1 MVFKFLGKVFLVEAV
16 LLILPLI
23 ISFIYRETD
32 SWYAYVIPICGL
44 TAIGFPLS
52 LIKSSKQSFYA
63 KEGLV
68 TVAFSWIFLSLAG
81 AVPFLFYGINYVD
94 AVFETVSGFTTTG
107 ASVIPDV
114 EVLPHS
120 IMFWRIFTH
129 FLGGMGILVF
139 VLAIM
144 PKFSSGVMHVF
155 RAESPGPTVGKLVSK
170 VKFTARILYGIYC
183 GLTLI
188 EFIMLVLGGM
198 PVFDSILMSFSTAG
212 TGGFGTNNNSAAG
225 YSTYCQIVM
234 AVFMFI
240 FSINFNAHYFIIIG
254 SFKKAL
260 KSEEVRVYTIITVI
274 ATILIALNVFY
285 TVGSIYTDFGTA
297 LKDAFFQVTS
307 ISSSTGLTSIDY
319 DKYFPTFSKTVLLF
333 LMIFGACAG
342 STGGGI
348 KTSRLVIFVKSV
360 IADIKNMISPRS
372 VYPVKFEGE
381 AVDEKTVKSV
391 KTYFGIWLLIVI
403 ISTLLLSIDAFGD
416 VLTDLTATLA
426 CFGNTGPGLNMVGP
440 AMNYGG
446 YSVFSKIWLSIVM
459 IAGRLEIFPV
469 LILLFP
475 STWIKK

>member
-107 ASVIPDV
+107 ASVLPDV
-114 EVLPHS
+114 EILPHS
-120 IMFWRIFTH
+120 IMFWRLFTH

-234 AVFMFI
+234 ATFMFI

-342 STGGGI
+342 STAGGV
-348 KTSRLVIFVKSV
+348 KLSRVMLLLKSGNRELKKVLHPRTASVVKADGKKVDESVISATGNYLAIYLACILVIFLAISV
-360 IADIKNMISPRS
+360 DGFNVETNFTAS
-372 VYPVKFEGE
+372 V
-381 AVDEKTVKSV
+381 S
-391 KTYFGIWLLIVI
+391 
-403 ISTLLLSIDAFGD
+403 
-416 VLTDLTATLA
+416 
-426 CFGNTGPGLNMVGP
+426 CFNNVGPGFGVVGP
-440 AMNYGG
+440 SGSYAG
-446 YSVFSKIWLSIVM
+446 YSVFSKIVLTLGM
-459 IAGRLEIFPV
+459 LLGRLEIYP
-469 LILLFP
+469 LLLVFIP
-475 STWIKK
+475 NTWIKR